1 MKVSI
6 VTVCLNSGP
15 ALEETIISVLQ
26 QDYAHIEYIIVDGGS
41 TDGTNEILRKYGRRI
56 SKIVSEPDSGTYDA
70 MNKGI
75 KISSGEVVGFL
86 NAGDFY
92 AANDAVSSIAAC
104 IEQRDVD
111 AVYADLEYVAEHNC
125 AKTVRSWRS
134 ESYREGLFEAG
145 WQPPHPTFF
154 VRRHLFDDY
163 GGFDLDYHISADYE
177 IMLRLVKKY
186 GVRSCHI
193 PRALVKMRTGG
204 KSNRSVLQIIRANIE
219 CYQAWQ
225 KNGLKISP
233 LIMLRKPASKLIQY
247 FRR

>member
-6 VTVCLNSGP
+6 VTVCFNST
-15 ALEETIISVLQ
+15 ETVEDTVRSVLG
-26 QDYAHIEYIIVDGGS
+26 QDYEDIEYIIVDGGS
-41 TDGTNEILRKYGRRI
+41 TDGTCEILRNYEDRI
-56 SKIVSEPDSGTYDA
+56 SKIVSEPDNGTYDA

-75 KISSGEVVGFL
+75 KMSTGEIVGLL

-92 AANDAVSSIAAC
+92 ATDDAVSSI
-104 IEQRDVD
+104 V
-111 AVYADLEYVAEHNC
+111 AVYADLEYVAEHNP
-125 AKTVRSWRS
+125 AKTVRRWRS
-134 ESYREGLFEAG
+134 ESYRDGLFEKG
-145 WQPPHPTFF
+145 RHPPHPTFF
-154 VRRHLFDDY
+154 VRRRLFDDY

-177 IMLRLVKKY
+177 IMLRFLKKY
-186 GVRSCHI
+186 KVRSCHI
-193 PRALVKMRTGG
+193 PNVLVKMRTGG

-233 LIMLRKPASKLIQY
+233 LIMLRKPASKLTQY